1 MGDPNATKTQCQLAH
16 QVLGMTMRNPVNVI
30 RDAIIAAGA
39 TFEDIDND
47 ETNTISYKNLVHLV
61 REGELLSVAFP
72 TVKEAWE
79 AAGYKGAEGEYEMQ
93 LVMDQYAGPIG
104 ELDRTE
110 FQTFMDNIPP
120 QHQPQANMAALE
132 ALFGSEILTKEGPQP
147 TAEALAGKTHIMVY
161 FSAHWCPPCRGYTPE
176 LSKAYADSGKKDQ
189 TAVVFVSSDR
199 DEAAFAE
206 YYGEMSFMALPFAN
220 RSAKEELSTKY
231 GVRGIPTLVLLDGD
245 GNLVEG
251 NIRGQHATYL

>member
-1 MGDPNATKTQCQLAH
+1 MRRFADDP
-16 QVLGMTMRNPVNVI
+16 P
-30 RDAIIAAGA
+30 
-39 TFEDIDND
+39 
-47 ETNTISYKNLVHLV
+47 
-61 REGELLSVAFP
+61 
-72 TVKEAWE
+72 
-79 AAGYKGAEGEYEMQ
+79 
-93 LVMDQYAGPIG
+93 
-104 ELDRTE
+104 
-110 FQTFMDNIPP
+110 
-120 QHQPQANMAALE
+120 ANKHE
-132 ALFGSEILTKEGPQP
+132 ALFGSEILTKEGPKP

-206 YYGEMSFMALPFAN
+206 YYGEMSFMALPYAN